1 MAGISF
7 RSSQP
12 APPRIAMERIVGVCV
27 FMTAPFRS
35 TTASRIL
42 FPQGRMEKVTTL
54 HFLVRIEEPQV
65 SLVEKSR

>member
-1 MAGISF
+1 
-7 RSSQP
+7 
-12 APPRIAMERIVGVCV
+12 MERIVEVCV

-42 FPQGRMEKVTTL
+42 FPQGGMEKVTTL